1 MILVYRPENEAP
13 PMAKEC
19 SIGFSF
25 INGLGNPDYHR
36 VESGVNRDFPEDV
49 WEKIKG
55 YPVVK
60 NLLAVNAFSV
70 IEEDPEAPEDDEPR
84 ASTPTERSLGNLAIE
99 KAMTLIDS
107 SMDVEQLKRWDEKEQ
122 RIRLKNYINK
132 RITALQAGDG

>member
-60 NLLAVNAFSV
+60 NLLALHAFSV
-70 IEEDPEAPEDDEPR
+70 VEEEVQSPESDEPVV
-84 ASTPTERSLGNLAIE
+84 TPSSERSLGNLAIE
-99 KAMTLIDS
+99 KAMTLIDA

-132 RITALQAGDG
+132 RITAIQSGDG